1 MSYSYKILM
10 NKINNILLNPRL
22 VRECGYERK
31 VMLDD
36 TKFMLDEFKK
46 ARKLKEINMNEV
58 NHLIYILG
66 RPYFTE
72 EPSDKKLWYYGEYF
86 RLKKIY
92 LSEIIGYKEKEDL
105 K

>member
-22 VRECGYERK
+22 VKRCGYERK

-36 TKFMLDEFKK
+36 TKFMLGEFKK

-58 NHLIYILG
+58 GNLIYDLG
-66 RPYFTE
+66 EPYSMDK
-72 EPSDKKLWYYGEYF
+72 PSSMKLWKYGGYF

-92 LSEIIGYKEKEDL
+92 LSEIVGEEDL